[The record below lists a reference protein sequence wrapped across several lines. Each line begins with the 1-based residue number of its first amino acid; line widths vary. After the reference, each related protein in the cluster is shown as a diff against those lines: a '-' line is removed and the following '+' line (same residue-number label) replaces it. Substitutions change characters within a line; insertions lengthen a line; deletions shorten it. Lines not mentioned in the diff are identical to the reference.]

1 MSRPIQ
7 SPGQKRIEGIFFLT
21 AAGGEP
27 VRQWLK
33 SLSPIEDRK
42 QIGVDIKAVEFGWP
56 IGMPV
61 CRPLGDG
68 LYEVRSSLT
77 QNRIARVLFYVDV
90 KGRMVLLHGFIK
102 KAQKTPPADLELA
115 RKNKALHESE
125 LKRGK

>member
-1 MSRPIQ
+1 MSRPTQ
-7 SPGQKRIEGIFFLT
+7 SSRPKTIEAIFFRT

-42 QIGVDIKAVEFGWP
+42 QIGVDIKVVEFGWP

-68 LYEVRSSLT
+68 LYEVRSSLS
-77 QNRIARVLFYVDV
+77 QNRIARVLFYIDV
-90 KGRMVLLHGFIK
+90 KGRMVCC
-102 KAQKTPPADLELA
+102 T
-115 RKNKALHESE
+115 ALSRRLRRLCQQTWNWPERIRLSM
-125 LKRGK
+125 RAN